1 MEFGKIK
8 WKMEISQIINV
19 IRATGVDMNNINGQE
34 LLIFNTFQILELVT
48 ENKGAL
54 IPLTNFPSIQER
66 KNSIYFE
73 IIFESRE
80 NLENFLKA
88 VEGRSNW
95 PAT

>member
-34 LLIFNTFQILELVT
+34 ILIENTFQILELAM
-48 ENKGAL
+48 ENRGTL
-54 IPLTNFPSIQER
+54 IPLEKFPPTKEK

-73 IIFESRE
+73 IIFKSRQ
-80 NLENFLKA
+80 NLEDFLEA
-88 VEGRSNW
+88 VTSGSY
-95 PAT
+95 

>member
-66 KNSIYFE
+66 QERKNSIYFE

-88 VEGRSNW
+88 VEGRSN
-95 PAT
+95 